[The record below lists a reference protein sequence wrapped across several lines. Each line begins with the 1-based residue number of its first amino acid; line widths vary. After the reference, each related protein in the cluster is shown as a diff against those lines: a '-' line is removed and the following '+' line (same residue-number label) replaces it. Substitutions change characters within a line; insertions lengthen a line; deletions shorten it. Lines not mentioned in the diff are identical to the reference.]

1 MQEKQEKTAQNNDEV
16 DASHY
21 IRVLAHD
28 GQSPFTLWLDPE
40 SIASKVKR
48 GAGQLG
54 ETHAPVYRLTY
65 TNGMVEDVLDKWGEL
80 ECLNLKN

>member
-1 MQEKQEKTAQNNDEV
+1 MQEKQEKKQNNADADTVDVV

-28 GQSPFTLWLDPE
+28 GQAPFTLWLDPA
-40 SIASKVKR
+40 SIASKVKC
-48 GAGQLG
+48 GNGQLG

-65 TNGMVEDVLDKWGEL
+65 TNGMVEDVLDK
-80 ECLNLKN
+80 